1 MLLKLDDI
9 DCSAIRDRVVHLFTV
24 EAMVD
29 ATEKAWAQSW
39 AEQGDLRG
47 RLARCYGSIG
57 NMREIR
63 FFGLTD
69 QGFLCKKTLSTEAEV
84 YG

>member
-9 DCSAIRDRVVHLFTV
+9 DCSVIRDRVVHRFTV

-39 AEQGDLRG
+39 AERG
-47 RLARCYGSIG
+47 SPGSFSPALWVHWQYARKS
-57 NMREIR
+57 
-63 FFGLTD
+63 
-69 QGFLCKKTLSTEAEV
+69 GFLA
-84 YG
+84 